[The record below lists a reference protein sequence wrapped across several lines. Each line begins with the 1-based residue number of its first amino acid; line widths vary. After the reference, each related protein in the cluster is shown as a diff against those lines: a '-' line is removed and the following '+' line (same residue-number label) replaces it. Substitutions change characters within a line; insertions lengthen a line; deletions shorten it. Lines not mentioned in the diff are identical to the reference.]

1 MNALPLAGPKNRKEE
16 THLDFAWILTLFA
29 IGFVGS
35 LISGM
40 VGIGG
45 SIIKYPMLL
54 YIPPAL
60 GFVAFTAQEV
70 SAISAVQ
77 VFFASLAGIFAFRK
91 GGFINKSLVL
101 YMGVAIVVGS
111 FAGGYGSKF
120 LPDEAINLTYAVLAL
135 IAGIMMFLPKKGDEL
150 ADFTKLSFNKALA
163 ASLAGLTG
171 ILSGI
176 VGAAGAFI
184 TVPIMLVVLRIPTRV
199 AIASSLAITFI
210 SSIGSTAGKMMGGH
224 MLLLPSIVMV
234 IASTI
239 ASPLGAMISKKLNTK
254 VLQWILAALIVAT
267 VIKIWLDIL
276 TN

>member
-1 MNALPLAGPKNRKEE
+1 MDIG
-16 THLDFAWILTLFA
+16 WMITLFA
-29 IGFVGS
+29 IGFAGS

-60 GFVAFTAQEV
+60 GFIAFTAQEV

-91 GGFINKSLVL
+91 GGYINKALVL
-101 YMGVAIVVGS
+101 NMGIAIVAGS
-111 FAGGYGSKF
+111 FIGGYGSKY
-120 LPDEAINLTYAVLAL
+120 LPDEAINLTYAILAL
-135 IAGIMMFLPKKGDEL
+135 IAAVMMFLPKKGDETT
-150 ADFTKLSFNKALA
+150 DFTQLRFNKPLA
-163 ASLAGLTG
+163 ATLAGVIG

-184 TVPIMLVVLRIPTRV
+184 TVPVMLVILRIPTRV

-210 SSIGSTAGKMMGGH
+210 SSIGSTAGKLMGGH
-224 MLLLPSIVMV
+224 MLLIPSIVMV
-234 IASTI
+234 AASTI
-239 ASPLGAMISKKLNTK
+239 ASPIGAAISKRMNTK
-254 VLQWILAALIVAT
+254 VLQWLLAVLIIGT
-267 VIKIWLDIL
+267 VVKIWLDIL
-276 TN
+276 T

>member
-1 MNALPLAGPKNRKEE
+1 MEF
-16 THLDFAWILTLFA
+16 DFGWIITLFA
-29 IGFVGS
+29 IGFLGS
-35 LISGM
+35 FISGM

-77 VFFASLAGIFAFRK
+77 VFFATLAGIFAYRK
-91 GGFINKSLVL
+91 GGLINKRLVL
-101 YMGVAIVVGS
+101 YMGIPIVVGS
-111 FAGGYGSKF
+111 FIGGYGSQF
-120 LPDEAINLTYAVLAL
+120 LPDSAINLTYAVLAL
-135 IAGIMMFLPKKGDEL
+135 IAAIMMFFPKKGVDGE
-150 ADFTKLSFNKALA
+150 DYSNVQFNIVIASVSA
-163 ASLAGLTG
+163 AIVG

-184 TVPIMLVVLRIPTRV
+184 TVPIMLVVLKIPTRV

-210 SSIGSTAGKMMGGH
+210 SSIGSTLGKVMGGH
-224 MLLLPSIVMV
+224 MLLIPSILMV
-234 IASTI
+234 IASII
-239 ASPLGAMISKKLNTK
+239 ASPLGAKSGQKMNVK
-254 VLQWILAALIVAT
+254 VLQWILAGLITAT

-276 TN
+276 T

>member
-1 MNALPLAGPKNRKEE
+1 MEIG
-16 THLDFAWILTLFA
+16 WIITLFA

-35 LISGM
+35 FISGM

-70 SAISAVQ
+70 SAVSAVQ

-91 GGFINKSLVL
+91 GGYINKALVL
-101 YMGVAIVVGS
+101 SMGIAIVAGS
-111 FAGGYGSKF
+111 FIGGYGSIF
-120 LPDEAINLTYAVLAL
+120 LPDEAINLTYAILAL
-135 IAGIMMFLPKKGDEL
+135 IAAMMMFLPKRGDAT
-150 ADFTKLSFNKALA
+150 ADFTRLRFNKPLAAALA
-163 ASLAGLTG
+163 GVIG

-184 TVPIMLVVLRIPTRV
+184 TVPVMLVILRIPTRV
-199 AIASSLAITFI
+199 AIASSLAITFL
-210 SSIGSTAGKMMGGH
+210 SSIGSTSGKLMGGQ
-224 MLLLPSIVMV
+224 MLLIPSIVMV
-234 IASTI
+234 VASMI
-239 ASPLGAMISKKLNTK
+239 ASPIGAFISKRMNTK
-254 VLQWILAALIVAT
+254 LLQWLLAILIIGT

-276 TN
+276 T

>member
-1 MNALPLAGPKNRKEE
+1 MDYG
-16 THLDFAWILTLFA
+16 WIILLLA

-60 GFVAFTAQEV
+60 GFAAFSAQEV

-77 VFFASLAGIFAFRK
+77 VFFATLAGMLAFRK
-91 GGFINKSLVL
+91 GGYINKSLVFV
-101 YMGVAIVVGS
+101 MGGTIVVGS
-111 FAGGYGSKF
+111 FLGGYGSKF
-120 LPDEAINLTYAVLAL
+120 LSDSFINITYAVLAL
-135 IAGIMMFLPKKGDEL
+135 IAAVMMFLPKKAQEDM
-150 ADFTKLSFNKALA
+150 DFTKLKFNKPLA
-163 ASLAGLTG
+163 ASLAGIIG
-171 ILSGI
+171 IVSGI

-184 TVPIMLVVLRIPTRV
+184 TVPVMLVILKIPTRV

-210 SSIGSTAGKMMGGH
+210 SSIGSTTGKAMGGH
-224 MLLLPSIVMV
+224 MLLVPSIVMV

-239 ASPLGAMISKKLNTK
+239 AAPIGAKISKKLNAK

-267 VIKIWLDIL
+267 VVKIWMDIL
-276 TN
+276 T